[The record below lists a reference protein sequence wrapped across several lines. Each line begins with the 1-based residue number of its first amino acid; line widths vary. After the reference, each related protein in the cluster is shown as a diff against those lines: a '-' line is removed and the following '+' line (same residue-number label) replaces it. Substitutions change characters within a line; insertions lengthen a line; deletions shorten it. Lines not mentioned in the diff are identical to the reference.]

1 MHMGLFSR
9 LKDPKHQTSSNQ
21 DYIDL
26 EEYAAEAGLDQ
37 NALDSD
43 TTYVRVAEIRKYD
56 ELRELAN
63 YVYQGNML
71 ILDFSPLKDEEIILR
86 RVTGE
91 LKRLVSDIDGD
102 IAGLGSNT
110 LLVTPTSM
118 RIDRTKYRARD

>member
-1 MHMGLFSR
+1 MGLFSR
-9 LKDPKHQTSSNQ
+9 LKDPKHQSSSNQ

-37 NALDSD
+37 TALDSD